1 MDQAPD
7 ILITNDDGI
16 YAPGLAK
23 LKEALKGLGSLKVV
37 APDSER
43 SAMGHAIT
51 MLHPLRAVEVSQAGE
66 LFGLAVNGTPAD
78 CVKLAVHSLLPRL
91 PRLVVSGINL
101 GPNTGTNVLY
111 SGTVSAATEG
121 TILGIPSM
129 AVSLGSFDK
138 QSDFTAAGI
147 YARQFAER
155 ILERG
160 LPDGVL
166 LNLNIPAVSRETIKG
181 VRLTRL
187 ARYRYRD
194 RYDRRQDP
202 RGRDYFWL
210 TGEDAEV
217 LNPSSDADA
226 VAVEQGYVSLTPLSY
241 DLTCREFM
249 PELAGWIQE
258 K

>member
-1 MDQAPD
+1 MDQTPD

-16 YAPGLAK
+16 HAPGLA
-23 LKEALKGLGSLKVV
+23 ELKGALGGLGNLKVV

-51 MLHPLRAVEVSQAGE
+51 MLHPLRVVEVNHSGE
-66 LFGLAVNGTPAD
+66 LFGLAINGTPAD

-129 AVSLGSFDK
+129 AVSLKSFDK

-160 LPDGVL
+160 LPDGIL
-166 LNLNIPAVSRETIKG
+166 LNLNVPAIPKETIKG

-217 LNPSSDADA
+217 LDPASDADA

-241 DLTCREFM
+241 DLTCRDFM
-249 PELAGWIQE
+249 PELEGWI
-258 K
+258 

>member
-1 MDQAPD
+1 MDQRPD

-16 YAPGLAK
+16 HAPGLA
-23 LKEALKGLGSLKVV
+23 ELKGALEGLGNLKVV

-51 MLHPLRAVEVSQAGE
+51 MLHPLRVVEVNHSGE
-66 LFGLAVNGTPAD
+66 LFGLAINGTPAD

-129 AVSLGSFDK
+129 AVSLKSFDK

-160 LPDGVL
+160 LPDGIL
-166 LNLNIPAVSRETIKG
+166 LNLNVPAIPKENIKG

-194 RYDRRQDP
+194 RYDCRQDP

-217 LNPSSDADA
+217 LNPASDADA

-241 DLTCREFM
+241 DLTCRDFM
-249 PELAGWIQE
+249 PELEKWI
-258 K
+258 

>member
-16 YAPGLAK
+16 HAPGLTE
-23 LKEALKGLGSLKVV
+23 LKEALKGLGSLQVV
-37 APDSER
+37 APDTER

-51 MLHPLRAVEVSQAGE
+51 MLHPLRVVEVSRDRE
-66 LFGLAVNGTPAD
+66 FFGLAVNGTPAD

-111 SGTVSAATEG
+111 SGTVSAAREG

-129 AVSLGSFDK
+129 AVSLRSFDR
-138 QSDFTAAGI
+138 QSDFTSAGI

-155 ILERG
+155 IIERG
-160 LPDGVL
+160 LPDGIL
-166 LNLNIPAVSRETIKG
+166 LNLNVPAIPKETIKG
-181 VRLTRL
+181 VRLTHL

-226 VAVEQGYVSLTPLSY
+226 MAVEQGYVSLTPLSY

-249 PELAGWIQE
+249 QELERWI
-258 K
+258 

>member
-1 MDQAPD
+1 MDQTPD

-16 YAPGLAK
+16 HAPGLA
-23 LKEALKGLGSLKVV
+23 ELKGALEGLGNLKVV

-51 MLHPLRAVEVSQAGE
+51 MLHPLRVVEVNHSGE
-66 LFGLAVNGTPAD
+66 LFGLAINGTPAD

-129 AVSLGSFDK
+129 AVSLKSFDK

-160 LPDGVL
+160 LPDGIL
-166 LNLNIPAVSRETIKG
+166 LNLNVPAIPKETIKG

-217 LNPSSDADA
+217 LNPASDADA

-241 DLTCREFM
+241 DLTCRDFM
-249 PELAGWIQE
+249 PELEKWI
-258 K
+258 